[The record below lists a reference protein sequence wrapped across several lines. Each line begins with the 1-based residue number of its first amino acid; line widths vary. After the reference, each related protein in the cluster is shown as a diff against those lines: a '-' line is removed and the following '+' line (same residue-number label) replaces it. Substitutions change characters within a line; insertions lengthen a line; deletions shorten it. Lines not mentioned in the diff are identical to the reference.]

1 MRDKDP
7 AWTKKLRTQKN
18 AKADMRR
25 TLWGVREKKCGR
37 NVRRRKHESARRA
50 DK

>member
-1 MRDKDP
+1 MRDEVP
-7 AWTKKLRTQKN
+7 ASTKKLKQKN
-18 AKADMRR
+18 TKGEMRR